1 MPGRLLNHLTKL
13 ESLTLLLRSDSGL
26 KWLVIDE
33 VDRLLDRGGFGG
45 QVEQII
51 QWVRGCC
58 HGPVGG

>member
-13 ESLTLLLRSDSGL
+13 ENLLLLLWSDSGL
-26 KWLVIDE
+26 KWLVLDE

-51 QWVRGCC
+51 Q
-58 HGPVGG
+58 